1 MTGPWLTDWLT
12 YPWMINWQTDWQTL
26 HWLILHSL
34 TDSWLTDRRRT
45 EWHLMNW
52 RLTDWLSFDTIQNWL
67 HLCESYDLLVFTQG
81 SLVQLLKG
89 HTRARTCTQMRS
101 CTHTC
106 SCTHTD
112 KHASAHIHCKSERQS
127 AVAGWPNSFSNFLAG
142 VCITPSAFNLLCSVS
157 DLVPP
162 PQNIENKLLQI
173 YILKA

>member
-1 MTGPWLTDWLT
+1 MESTVCPKQVRGA
-12 YPWMINWQTDWQTL
+12 MIAR
-26 HWLILHSL
+26 
-34 TDSWLTDRRRT
+34 DSKRD
-45 EWHLMNW
+45 
-52 RLTDWLSFDTIQNWL
+52 
-67 HLCESYDLLVFTQG
+67 
-81 SLVQLLKG
+81 
-89 HTRARTCTQMRS
+89 TRARTCTQMRS

-162 PQNIENKLLQI
+162 PKYREQVIANIHIESLNIFLSMFWSKIPASNLFSPDRTCSSFFFHFMNIDASCSMLCPF
-173 YILKA
+173 